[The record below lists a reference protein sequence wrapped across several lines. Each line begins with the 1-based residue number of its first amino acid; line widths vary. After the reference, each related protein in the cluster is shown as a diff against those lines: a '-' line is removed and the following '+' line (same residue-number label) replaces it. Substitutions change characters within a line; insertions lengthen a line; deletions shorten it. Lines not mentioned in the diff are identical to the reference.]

1 MLVVRA
7 YERDRDEGWAT
18 AMLDR
23 AFGGRGQV
31 RRGERIDV
39 LAPGLGHVAME
50 AGRPVGL
57 LTFRGDGPRAVELTA
72 IVAEPPGH
80 GHGTALLES
89 LVRSAAGGGA
99 TRIRVVTTNDN
110 LGAIAFY
117 QRRGFR
123 LVAVRLGA
131 VDAARRDLK
140 PTIPA
145 LGASGIPIRDE
156 LEFELELGGGGAGLD
171 SRGSADGAGIP

>member
-7 YERDRDEGWAT
+7 YARDRDEGWAT

-23 AFGGRGQV
+23 ALGGRGQV

-39 LAPGLGHVAME
+39 LAPGRGLVATE
-50 AGRPVGL
+50 AGHPVGL
-57 LTFRGDGPRAVELTA
+57 LTFRDDGPAAVELTA
-72 IVAEPPGH
+72 IVAEPSGR
-80 GHGTALLES
+80 GSGTALLES
-89 LVRSAAGGGA
+89 LVRSAADDGA

-110 LGAIAFY
+110 LDAIAFY

-123 LVAVRLGA
+123 LAAARLGA

-140 PTIPA
+140 PTIPV
-145 LGASGIPIRDE
+145 LGPSGIPIRDE
-156 LEFELELGGGGAGLD
+156 LEFEIELGGGGAGID
-171 SRGSADGAGIP
+171 SRASADGVGRP

>member
-1 MLVVRA
+1 MVVVRA
-7 YERDRDEGWAT
+7 YERDRDEGWAS

-23 AFGGRGQV
+23 ALGGRGQV

-39 LAPGLGHVAME
+39 LAPGRGLVAME
-50 AGRPVGL
+50 GRRPVGV
-57 LTFRGDGPRAVELTA
+57 LTFQDDGPAVVELTA
-72 IVAEPPGH
+72 ILAEPPGR
-80 GHGTALLES
+80 GYGSALLAS
-89 LVRSAAGGGA
+89 LVGSAASDGT

-110 LGAIAFY
+110 LVALAFY

-123 LVAVRLGA
+123 LAAVRLGA

-145 LGASGIPIRDE
+145 LGASGIPIRE
-156 LEFELELGGGGAGLD
+156 ELELEVALGAEPTD
-171 SRGSADGAGIP
+171 VDPQASPDAGDRA